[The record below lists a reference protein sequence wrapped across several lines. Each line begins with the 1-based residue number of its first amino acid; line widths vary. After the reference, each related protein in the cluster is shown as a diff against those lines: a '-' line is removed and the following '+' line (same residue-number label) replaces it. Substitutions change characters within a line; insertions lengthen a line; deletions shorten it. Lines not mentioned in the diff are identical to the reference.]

1 MPPVEFAENLA
12 HEIDREASRAARDG
26 KDVLA
31 LHIGDPDLET
41 PKGIRDAA
49 VRSIEQGRT
58 HYAPTQGFLRLREA
72 LVEHWA
78 TPHQVPATPEQV
90 VVLPTKF
97 AIFAALASTIDTG
110 DEVLF
115 ADPSYFFDEPVRLLG
130 GVPVRF
136 PLRPDHSLDLE
147 ALNAAVTPKTRVLV
161 LVTPGNPTGR
171 RLKAD
176 ELRAAGEIV
185 GSKRVTVV
193 SDEAYSELV
202 YEGSHV
208 AAASAIAADVP
219 VVTLGSFSK
228 TYAMSGWRAG
238 FAIAPKELAAR
249 MVQVAEHTITCVP
262 PFIQDAC
269 RWALEHAGPD
279 RERIRAELRAR
290 RDQLLGRLDDVPGV
304 SYVHPDGAI
313 YVFPRI
319 ALPTPSVDVA
329 RQLLAE
335 EALAVAPGSAFGPHG
350 EGHLR
355 IAYTAPA
362 ERLDVAAARFSAFL
376 QRHGAT
382 RG

>member
-1 MPPVEFAENLA
+1 MVPVEFPENPA
-12 HEIDREASRAARDG
+12 HEIDREAARAARDG
-26 KDVLA
+26 REVFR

-49 VRSIEQGRT
+49 QRALEQGRT

-72 LVEHWA
+72 LVERWA
-78 TPHQVPATPEQV
+78 APHKVPAAPEQV

-97 AIFAALASTIDTG
+97 AVFAALAATIDRG

-115 ADPSYFFDEPVRLLG
+115 ADPSYFFSEPVQLLG

-147 ALNAAVTPKTRVLV
+147 ALHDALTPKTRVLV

-171 RLKAD
+171 RLRTE

-185 GSKRVTVV
+185 GDRGVTIV

-208 AAASAIAADVP
+208 STASAVAEDVP

-238 FAIAPKELAAR
+238 FAVAPKEIAAR
-249 MVQVAEHTITCVP
+249 MVKVAEHTITCVP
-262 PFIQDAC
+262 PFVQDAC
-269 RWALEHAGPD
+269 RWALENGDAD
-279 RERIRAELRAR
+279 RQKIREQLRER
-290 RDQLLGRLDDVPGV
+290 RDQLLARLDDVPGL

-313 YVFPRI
+313 YVFPRVEVPGSSVEI
-319 ALPTPSVDVA
+319 ARA
-329 RQLLAE
+329 LLAE
-335 EALAVAPGSAFGPHG
+335 EGVATAPGSAFGSRG

-355 IAYTAPA
+355 IAYTAAP
-362 ERLDVAAARFSAFL
+362 ERLDLAVERLTRFL
-376 QRHGAT
+376 VRHGAS